1 MRVVHLSVCLARNTR
16 DIGHDKLRCSGGYL
30 AKEKENKLI
39 RILNWHGKTEEKPL
53 TWQREPKLNL
63 QRALNV
69 WKKKLAKGHSERFS
83 E

>member
-1 MRVVHLSVCLARNTR
+1 MCLCLSGNAR
-16 DIGHDKLRCSGGYL
+16 DIGYDKLRFSGGYL

-53 TWQREPKLNL
+53 TWQREPELNL

-69 WKKKLAKGHSERFS
+69 
-83 E
+83 